1 MVAYI
6 KVGHVASHR
15 QIPHELNFTHDWEA
29 YIDPVDD
36 AKLELFIE
44 KVVFTLHDTFQ
55 QPVRGKWSVIYKP

>member
-15 QIPHELNFTHDWEA
+15 HKHKLGFTHDWEA

-55 QPVRGKWSVIYKP
+55 QPVRGK